1 MDIHFRNKGAAL
13 EVVIEG
19 EIDHHSC
26 EYIRERTDREFIQKR
41 LKNMEM
47 NMSGV
52 TFMDS
57 SAIGLIMG
65 RLRLVKSLEGELCV
79 TGVNDACARII
90 RLSGLQK
97 VIRVEYEGGE
107 A

>member
-1 MDIHFRNKGAAL
+1 MEISLIPKHRMILVRVA
-13 EVVIEG
+13 G